1 VDYQCI
7 IVGGGIAGLQA
18 AIQLGRYMH
27 RVLVIDSA
35 DGRSTLCHSYHNIL
49 GYPDGVSGQY
59 LREIGK
65 SHAEELG
72 IEFLQDKVVSTKEL
86 DEGFQIVTTT
96 GATFMTKR
104 ILLATGVMDRIPP
117 LPELYPCLGISVY
130 VCPDCDGYEVKDKK
144 TIIIGSGTTGVGMA
158 KTLSYW
164 TKELVYINHE
174 QQPIDKNDVQWMK
187 DHHVDYID
195 NPIKQV
201 LATTSQLEGVV
212 LQNGETI
219 EGQYG
224 FIAFGGNEV
233 RSQLAKQL
241 GVELLENKHM
251 LVDPRSKMTNVQGV
265 WAAGDV
271 VAHAEQV
278 TIAMGEGSQAGIWIH
293 KDILRDLSIGTHPH

>member
-1 VDYQCI
+1 VDFECI
-7 IVGGGIAGLQA
+7 IIGGGIAGLQA

-49 GYPDGVSGQY
+49 GYPNGVSGQR
-59 LREIGK
+59 LREMGK

-72 IEFLQDKVVSTKEL
+72 IEFLQDKVMSAKEL
-86 DEGFQIVTTT
+86 DKGFQIMTAS

-104 ILLATGVMDRIPP
+104 LLLATGVMDRIPP
-117 LPELYPCLGISVY
+117 FPELYPCLGISVF

-144 TIIIGSGTTGVGMA
+144 TIIIGSGDTGIGMV

-174 QQPIDKNDVQWMK
+174 QRPVDKSDMEWML
-187 DHHVDYID
+187 DHHVGYIEA
-195 NPIKQV
+195 PIKQV
-201 LATTSQLEGVV
+201 LATNSQLEGFI

-219 EGQYG
+219 NAQHG

-233 RSQLAKQL
+233 RTQLAKQL

-271 VAHAEQV
+271 VAHSEQV

-293 KDILRDLSIGTHPH
+293 KDILRDRQ

>member
-49 GYPDGVSGQY
+49 GYPNGVSGQH
-59 LREIGK
+59 LREMGK
-65 SHAEELG
+65 SHAAELG

-117 LPELYPCLGISVY
+117 LPKLYPCLGISIY

-144 TIIIGSGTTGVGMA
+144 TIIIGSGRTGVGMA

-164 TKELVYINHE
+164 TKKLVYINHE
-174 QQPIDKNDVQWMK
+174 QQPIDKSDMQWMK

-201 LATTSQLEGVV
+201 LVTNSQLEGCV
-212 LQNGETI
+212 LQNGVTI
-219 EGQYG
+219 KAQYG
-224 FIAFGGNEV
+224 FIAFGGNDV

-251 LVDPRSKMTNVQGV
+251 LVDPRTKMTNVQGV

-271 VAHAEQV
+271 VAHSEQV

-293 KDILRDLSIGTHPH
+293 KDILKDG